1 MLHVSQPGLRAALV
15 ATELAG
21 LVMARYVVRLEPIA
35 RLDVDTLV
43 ALFGPVFQ
51 RFIVGPL
58 PATQPEQPVT
68 GLHRMNDRN

>member
-1 MLHVSQPGLRAALV
+1 
-15 ATELAG
+15 
-21 LVMARYVVRLEPIA
+21 MARYVVRLEPIA